1 MTSKATKDW
10 ASRPG
15 QRGRCS
21 IYARG
26 LASCPN
32 APRGAIDGEC
42 LFEGLSRWQRR
53 LYGRR
58 VGKDPAPPHRH
69 GRVEEYEEAGGLP
82 QHEEVLSHG
91 KVSDTCDSVNFCSL
105 ISHSQCACSN
115 WQAVQATYRLE
126 DEAKEQSRSL
136 ETERNKRLDATQTL
150 KNSEADLTKAKEEAY
165 DLGVVET
172 QATLKAQIPRVCRL
186 YCSLFWNEVLK
197 QAGVEASSNLW
208 KVEKV
213 YYPPAIRETTPANSE
228 AESALEEA
236 ETARP
241 EAALAV
247 TTPNEP
253 AEGGGLPGATE
264 AHGSLNPEAPQE
276 AAESTAGA
284 QASHAEEPALLVQS
298 LQIVPPADVSKG
310 LEVTPAQLPKEGVKI
325 KLKK

>member
-1 MTSKATKDW
+1 MT
-10 ASRPG
+10 R
-15 QRGRCS
+15 
-21 IYARG
+21 ARDSAEAG
-26 LASCPN
+26 LAS
-32 APRGAIDGEC
+32 AQKQAED
-42 LFEGLSRWQRR
+42 QTRR
-53 LYGRR
+53 LLE
-58 VGKDPAPPHRH
+58 A
-69 GRVEEYEEAGGLP
+69 EEQL
-82 QHEEVLSHG
+82 
-91 KVSDTCDSVNFCSL
+91 K
-105 ISHSQCACSN
+105 I
-115 WQAVQATYRLE
+115 
-126 DEAKEQSRSL
+126 AKEQI
-136 ETERNKRLDATQTL
+136 NDL
-150 KNSEADLTKAKEEAY
+150 KKKLSEAEGAKGVTEWARDEALRAKTKSEFTRTEAESSKEEAY

-310 LEVTPAQLPKEGVKI
+310 PEITPAQLPKEGVKI